1 MWKVSKWN
9 KNPISE
15 HLPIWWHLE
24 EYEEI
29 NYFTQCS
36 SLLTHY
42 NIHHCN
48 NYYYTH
54 QSCNHHYNNH
64 LHSKYL
70 CNKYLFFLTIHSLH
84 NFRNYSYD
92 YKVILYRGN
101 SKLESLNLH
110 PIILLMFSIWL
121 INLILTLLIWEEL
134 KTRSKLF

>member
-1 MWKVSKWN
+1 MRKVSARSQNCICRKL
-9 KNPISE
+9 S
-15 HLPIWWHLE
+15 IWWHLE
-24 EYEEI
+24 EKEEI

-54 QSCNHHYNNH
+54 QCCNHRYNNH

-70 CNKYLFFLTIHSLH
+70 CNKYLFYQTIHSLQNSH
-84 NFRNYSYD
+84 VNSYD

-101 SKLESLNLH
+101 SKLESFNLH

-121 INLILTLLIWEEL
+121 INLILTLL
-134 KTRSKLF
+134 RSLIQL